1 MKNIA
6 HAFQKSSLLLCL
18 LLMTTAAWPQAAE
31 TPFRPAEGIATLEK
45 MSEDLSEGDLDEQTL
60 LAMRTAA
67 AELEKNGEACG
78 KAYGPQI
85 ERLRAELEV
94 LGEPDPNEEIDIWER
109 RRKTTEDLARIS
121 SAQSNCQLLV
131 LRAQDFRTLADGALN
146 RLAAKKMWSRGPS
159 LLIELEDAVEAM
171 HGLPGATQIS
181 ASVESRFDVPA
192 IGMLLVAVVLTVLS
206 VALGFRIKQR
216 FYDWAHR
223 HKLDEGPPTLK
234 FLLPRP
240 PAENAPLIFT
250 GAVLSAYAYVA
261 AKEPSLQ
268 LYAIRLP
275 LGLLLYGLGVV
286 LIRWSTNKLSPSA
299 QVEGL
304 APDHIPALRAR
315 IRASLLVLVAGFVL
329 LGPNWLGGPPQE
341 ALLFPY
347 ILLGL
352 ALIGCLM
359 SILILA
365 RQIKGTKRRFR
376 LIRLIASVALLVGA
390 GAALAGY
397 YNFANYLLTAVLTT
411 MLAAFFLWL
420 LLWMT
425 GSIAQLV
432 AKGGTRFSHRMRTW
446 LGLSPTD
453 PDSGLGIYNLV
464 ADLFLWASAIVI
476 VVNAWDTSD
485 RFPGYVASVFAEG
498 IEVGSVRIV
507 PMHILYGLIAFV
519 GILIGTG
526 WVKQAVQ
533 KRYIRHTRMDRGARD
548 ALLKITGYV
557 GFVVAALV
565 GLKLTGISF
574 AGLAIVAGALSVG
587 IGFGL
592 QNIVSNFVSGL
603 ILLFERPIKSG
614 DFVTVGGVEG
624 TVKSISIRATE
635 IETLDRQNILVPNS
649 ELVSQ
654 QVTNWVLHDPIG
666 RLILDIGVAY
676 GSDVEKVRTIL
687 EEVATGSEYVITDG
701 VMAPKPKAL
710 FMSFGDSSLNF
721 ELRVWI
727 RQIRRRFDA
736 TSDLHFAVDKAF
748 RENGVE
754 IPFPQ
759 RDLHVRSWA
768 EHARPAESRGVEHAG
783 RQAPAKKPDTGED
796 GTG

>member
-1 MKNIA
+1 
-6 HAFQKSSLLLCL
+6 
-18 LLMTTAAWPQAAE
+18 MTATVWAQAVGND
-31 TPFRPAEGIATLEK
+31 FRPGEGIATLEK
-45 MSEDLSEGDLDEQTL
+45 MRSDLAAAELDELDEDDIVALRVT
-60 LAMRTAA
+60 A
-67 AELEKNGEACG
+67 AELEKSGKTCS
-78 KAYGPQI
+78 KAYEGQVA
-85 ERLRAELEV
+85 RLQAELNV

-109 RRKTTEDLARIS
+109 RQQTTEQLARVS
-121 SAQSNCQLLV
+121 SIQSNCQLLV
-131 LRAQDFRTLADGALN
+131 LRAQDFMALADGELN
-146 RLAAKKMWSRGPS
+146 RLASQKMWSRGPS
-159 LLIELEDAVEAM
+159 LLIELGDAIDALQE
-171 HGLPGATQIS
+171 LPGVTQIS
-181 ASVESRFDVPA
+181 ASVDGRFDVPPVA
-192 IGMLLVAVVLTVLS
+192 MALVAVVLTVLS
-206 VALGFRIKQR
+206 MALGFRIKQR

-223 HKLDEGPPTLK
+223 ERLDEGPPTLR

-240 PAENAPLIFT
+240 PAENAALLIT

-268 LYAIRLP
+268 LYAIRIP
-275 LGLLLYGLGVV
+275 VGLLLFGLGLVF
-286 LIRWSTNKLSPSA
+286 IRWSTNKLSPSA

-304 APDHIPALRAR
+304 APDNIPALRTR
-315 IRASLLVLVAGFVL
+315 MRACLLVLVIGFVL
-329 LGPNWLGGPPQE
+329 LGPTWLVGPPQQ

-347 ILLGL
+347 IALGL

-376 LIRLIASVALLVGA
+376 LIRFVVGVALIISA
-390 GAALAGY
+390 IAALMGY

-420 LLWMT
+420 ALWMT
-425 GSIAQLV
+425 GSTAQLI
-432 AKGGTRFSHRMRTW
+432 AKGGTRFSYRMRTW

-453 PDSGLGIYNLV
+453 PESGLGIYNLV
-464 ADLFLWASAIVI
+464 ADLLLWSACIVI

-485 RFPGYVASVFAEG
+485 RFPGYVAKAFTEG
-498 IEVGSVRIV
+498 VEVGSVRIV
-507 PMHILYGLIAFV
+507 PMHIINGLIAFV
-519 GILIGTG
+519 GILIATG

-557 GFVVAALV
+557 GFVVAALI

-592 QNIVSNFVSGL
+592 QTIVSNFVSGL

-635 IETLDRQNILVPNS
+635 IETLDRQNIIVPNS

-654 QVTNWVLHDPIG
+654 QVTNWVLHDQIG
-666 RLILDIGVAY
+666 RLILHIGVAY
-676 GSDVEKVRTIL
+676 GSDTEKVRTIL
-687 EEVATGSEYVITDG
+687 EDVASQSEYVITDG

-710 FMSFGDSSLNF
+710 FMNFGDSSLNF
-721 ELRVWI
+721 ELRIWI
-727 RQIRRRFDA
+727 KQIRRRFDA
-736 TSDLHFAVDKAF
+736 TSELHFAVDKAF

-768 EHARPAESRGVEHAG
+768 EHARPAEPGSLRAGVATREEKISG
-783 RQAPAKKPDTGED
+783 SEEEKPE
-796 GTG
+796 